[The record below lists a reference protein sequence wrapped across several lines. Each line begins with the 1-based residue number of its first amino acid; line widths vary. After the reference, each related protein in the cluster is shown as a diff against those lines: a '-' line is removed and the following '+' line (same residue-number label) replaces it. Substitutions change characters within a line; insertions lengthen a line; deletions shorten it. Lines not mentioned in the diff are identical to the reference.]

1 MATGGDKTTGEK
13 TKTATKPNSPG
24 EPVST
29 SVIPELSLQRHLMF
43 IYNKGI
49 KSGIS
54 ETNEPDVED
63 DEERKQKKEKLIP
76 DQSPVN

>member
-1 MATGGDKTTGEK
+1 M
-13 TKTATKPNSPG
+13 
-24 EPVST
+24 ST
-29 SVIPELSLQRHLMF
+29 SVIPELSLQRHLLWMF

-54 ETNEPDVED
+54 ETNEPDVD
-63 DEERKQKKEKLIP
+63 VDEERKQKKEKLIP

>member
-1 MATGGDKTTGEK
+1 M
-13 TKTATKPNSPG
+13 
-24 EPVST
+24 ST
-29 SVIPELSLQRHLMF
+29 SVIPELSLQRHLLWMF

-63 DEERKQKKEKLIP
+63 DEERKQKKEKLIS

>member
-1 MATGGDKTTGEK
+1 M
-13 TKTATKPNSPG
+13 
-24 EPVST
+24 ST
-29 SVIPELSLQRHLMF
+29 SVIPELSLQRHLLWMF

-49 KSGIS
+49 KSGETS

-76 DQSPVN
+76 DQRPVN

>member
-1 MATGGDKTTGEK
+1 M
-13 TKTATKPNSPG
+13 
-24 EPVST
+24 ST
-29 SVIPELSLQRHLMF
+29 SVIPELSLQRHLLWMF

-63 DEERKQKKEKLIP
+63 DEERKEKEKLIP

>member
-1 MATGGDKTTGEK
+1 M
-13 TKTATKPNSPG
+13 
-24 EPVST
+24 ST
-29 SVIPELSLQRHLMF
+29 SVIPELSLQRHLLWMF